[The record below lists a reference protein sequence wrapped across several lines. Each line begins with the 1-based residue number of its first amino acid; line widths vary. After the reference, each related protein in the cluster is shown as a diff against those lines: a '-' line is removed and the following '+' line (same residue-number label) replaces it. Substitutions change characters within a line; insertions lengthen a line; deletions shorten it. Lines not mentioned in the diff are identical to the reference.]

1 MVKKLKKLLK
11 EIEKIDEPILK
22 DIEKGEKKLN
32 ELRGQKLELE
42 KEISNLTKKP
52 AMRKI
57 KLKELMEL
65 TNNINEIIDNIQYLK
80 ESLNNNDDK
89 NKLINLVYEI
99 RTELVKE
106 KNRIVNL
113 EIEIRDKY
121 KKHMEEEI
129 RELWNNEI
137 EFKEAKE
144 LYSELAVKGGIYE
157 IAQI

>member
-1 MVKKLKKLLK
+1 MYEILRNLLSDK
-11 EIEKIDEPILK
+11 NNGILVFEAFSLCH
-22 DIEKGEKKLN
+22 ILFLIFLIG
-32 ELRGQKLELE
+32 G
-42 KEISNLTKKP
+42 IVLTLVSFKNKSQE
-52 AMRKI
+52 A
-57 KLKELMEL
+57 
-65 TNNINEIIDNIQYLK
+65 
-80 ESLNNNDDK
+80 K
-89 NKLINLVYEI
+89 NKLINLLYEI
-99 RTELVKE
+99 RPELVKE

>member
-80 ESLNNNDDK
+80 EALNNNDDK